1 MDQCIFVAHL
11 GGLDYVYG
19 WMIVW
24 CFTSYQQYFSHI
36 MAILLHLLWNK
47 TMTLDASSDME
58 YVCSVRLLRSSV
70 WNISLHGLHVRFNE
84 LIRYMDSSTI
94 TCILHWL
101 SCFPGNSI
109 VSVCHQFQIQEMI
122 HSLCYP
128 FSDWLDLR
136 IMNILAW
143 YYVKLLK
150 YFSNF

>member
-19 WMIVW
+19 WMIAW
-24 CFTSYQQYFSHI
+24 CFTSYRQYFSHI

-47 TMTLDASSDME
+47 LWLLMLHLTWNMYECKDAWP
-58 YVCSVRLLRSSV
+58 RLLRSSV

-84 LIRYMDSSTI
+84 LILYMDSSTI

-128 FSDWLDLR
+128 FSD
-136 IMNILAW
+136 
-143 YYVKLLK
+143 
-150 YFSNF
+150 